1 MNGGISMK
9 TIVVGGQ
16 YGDEGKGKI
25 ISYMA
30 IADNPSVIARGGVGP
45 NAGHEVNY
53 KGKRYPMRMLG
64 CGFVNEKARLLIG
77 AGVFVNPDVF
87 LKEVDMING
96 RGRCG
101 IDFRASLITKEN
113 IERDSASDNSKKIG
127 TTKTGCGPAVSDRVN
142 RVGKMVSEC
151 PELKPYMTDVVKEVN
166 EAKDVMVEGT
176 QGFMLSVLYGTY
188 PYVTSKDVSAST
200 IAADVGLGPTR
211 IDDVVMVVKSYTTRV
226 GNGPFKHELS
236 VEEATKLKM
245 QEYGTVTGRPR
256 RSSPDLHFDDLR
268 FAATVN
274 GATQIAM
281 TKVDVRFPG
290 NDRVKK
296 YADLTKEA
304 KAFIEDAEK
313 KIGVPITLIGTGPDV
328 EDTVD
333 RRKR

>member
-1 MNGGISMK
+1 MK
-9 TIVVGGQ
+9 NIVVGGQ

-25 ISYMA
+25 ISYLA
-30 IADNPSVIARGGVGP
+30 IADDPQVIARGGVGP

-77 AGVFVNPDVF
+77 AGVFVNPEVF

-96 RGRCG
+96 RNRCG
-101 IDFRASLITKEN
+101 VDFRASLITKEH

-142 RVGKMVSEC
+142 RVGKLVSES
-151 PELKPYMTDVVKEVN
+151 PELKPYLTDVVKEVN

-176 QGFMLSVLYGTY
+176 QGFMLSLLYGTY

-200 IAADVGLGPTR
+200 IAADVGLGPTQ
-211 IDDVVMVVKSYTTRV
+211 IDDVVMVIKSYTTRV

-236 VEEATKLKM
+236 VEEATARKM

-256 RSSPDLHFDDLR
+256 RSSPDLHFDDLKL
-268 FAATVN
+268 AATIN
-274 GATQIAM
+274 GATHIAL

-290 NDRVKK
+290 NDRLKK

-304 KAFIEDAEK
+304 KAFIENVEK
-313 KIGVPITLIGTGPDV
+313 KIGVPVTLIGTGPDV
-328 EDTVD
+328 EDTID
-333 RRKR
+333 RRG